1 LRGKVVKVRSYALAI
16 AVAMLVSAL
25 YAFQNSQEVLV
36 KFFSWER
43 TLPQGVW
50 EVLIFAAGGVLMWLV
65 SLFALME
72 SRAKLVKQLKEKD
85 KRIKELETEKESLI
99 RAIGETKKTYGL
111 GEEPSSKVDP
121 AAKDETQQVENEI
134 KKEE

>member
-1 LRGKVVKVRSYALAI
+1 VRSYALAI

>member
-1 LRGKVVKVRSYALAI
+1 MRSYALAI

-25 YAFQNSQEVLV
+25 YAFQNTQEILV

-99 RAIGETKKTYGL
+99 RAIGETKKASGFESSAPPKDDL
-111 GEEPSSKVDP
+111 GAENK
-121 AAKDETQQVENEI
+121 TQHFENET
-134 KKEE
+134 KEE

>member
-1 LRGKVVKVRSYALAI
+1 MVKVRSYALAI

>member
-25 YAFQNSQEVLV
+25 YAFQNPQEVLV

>member
-1 LRGKVVKVRSYALAI
+1 MRSYALAI